1 MLGPKWSEATPAFR
15 LLVPTVL
22 GFALINPFGWFL
34 VSSGRVVQSLR
45 MAFLITPT
53 VILGVLADLCH
64 GSTGLRQ
71 GSLYH
76 RLGHLRDWN
85 HGKRLLANN

>member
-1 MLGPKWSEATPAFR
+1 
-15 LLVPTVL
+15 
-22 GFALINPFGWFL
+22 
-34 VSSGRVVQSLR
+34 

-76 RLGHLRDWN
+76 RPGHLRDWN